1 MQILLNG
8 EKLDVQL
15 EGESQLAEVLHGVLR
30 WLESSPEFDAHDLQ
44 EFVLDGESYRRQP
57 GGAWDLERF
66 PQKLCEI
73 GKLELF
79 SEVRQIGVPACPDEF
94 VQPVLIESLYALRNY
109 FDMALQA
116 LDAKRFVFLERLF
129 CDAAPLLE
137 LLERSVAAA
146 MPGEVPEPAANT
158 LPDAN
163 ILPAANTLPAVNP
176 LIGELKAGLALVHY
190 FQGAQALENPE
201 PSEQVRAVFQDAFL
215 LLDELY
221 KDYTAL
227 ENGGMDALQLAASL
241 EEQGKELVAAL
252 AQLQRGGGVR
262 QSLHCVAELSR
273 LLEQL
278 LLQEDK
284 ALAGRFIELGPFL
297 QQLGSAIEDMDMVSV
312 SDLAEYEIVP
322 LLEQMVASL
331 KQKS

>member
-8 EKLDVQL
+8 ETLDVQL

-73 GKLELF
+73 DKLELF
-79 SEVRQIGVPACPDEF
+79 SEVRQIGVPACPDGF

-109 FDMALQA
+109 FDMALQG

-137 LLERSVAAA
+137 LMERSVAAA

-158 LPDAN
+158 LPV
-163 ILPAANTLPAVNP
+163 VNP

-201 PSEQVRAVFQDAFL
+201 PSERVRAVFQDAFL

-221 KDYTAL
+221 KDCTAL

>member
-44 EFVLDGESYRRQP
+44 EFVLDGESCRRQP

-73 GKLELF
+73 DKLELF
-79 SEVRQIGVPACPDEF
+79 SEVRQIGVPACPDGF

-146 MPGEVPEPAANT
+146 MPGEVAEPA
-158 LPDAN
+158 AN

-190 FQGAQALENPE
+190 FQGVQALENPE
-201 PSEQVRAVFQDAFL
+201 PSERVRAVFQDAFL

-284 ALAGRFIELGPFL
+284 ALAGRLIELGPFL

-312 SDLAEYEIVP
+312 SDLAEYEIIP